1 LGLLEAIQLLRFPD
15 QIVRNSILLL
25 LLVSTSGVYS
35 YAVQTAQRRE
45 EVGRKALEE
54 GDRLRLEGDE
64 KSLRRALD
72 HYEIAR
78 RSFLV
83 VGEKEQYRTSLI
95 KAGDV
100 LASLSRYEESV
111 GQYASAL
118 KLTSDE
124 HVKIELLNK
133 LGAACSASGKVQRA
147 LEYYR
152 QALLLSQKN
161 SDRNAEARSLTNL
174 GKVSY
179 DRNDIKTALEFLNQ
193 SLTIWRSIGD
203 VNAQAETLKYL
214 GYAHTDLSE
223 LPTAL
228 EYHQQALA
236 LCRQVH
242 ELHCEAEN
250 TNATGL
256 IYALMG
262 EREKAIENYSA
273 AEKVFRSCGDRHGL
287 ITALNGRG
295 AVYAAIGSERALDCH
310 QEALRLSREIGDLQG
325 QVVALRF
332 LGTTYRALAD
342 RSGSI
347 QNEQTTEQSYNRA
360 VECHNEAL
368 KLSQELKDR
377 RIEAYILQELGSVYS
392 SLNRKSEA
400 RNFYQRALALSR
412 ITSDRRGEA
421 ISLDSLGTIAASL
434 KQKDEALSYLRK
446 ALTLS
451 QAAGDRPRE
460 SATLFHLAH
469 VNLDAD
475 QLPEARRL
483 IEAGIEIVESLRTK
497 VVSPDYRADYFASTR
512 DYYELLLEVL
522 TRLNNKRNNKS
533 RQADFAAETFLISEQ
548 ARARILLDSIRE
560 THLNLREGVDAEL
573 LNEERKLGEELDAKA
588 ERIAQLKA
596 AGKKDEAAKLGDEL
610 RKLTTD
616 YDEVRA
622 RIKAKSPRYASL
634 TQPEVVTVSDVQ
646 RQLLDADT
654 MVLEYLLSDEHSYLW
669 AITRNDA
676 DVFELP
682 GRRSI
687 EQAARAFYEL
697 LTKNQPV
704 SGETFDQQ
712 QARIVAA
719 QAQLPAAAAA
729 LSDIVLR
736 PVADKLGKKR
746 LLIVAD
752 GALQY
757 VPFQALMIPAK
768 SGGEYQPLLLD
779 HEVINEP
786 STSVLALMVGNT
798 LQRRA
803 APYSVMV
810 YADPVFEAR
819 DSRVKAGTAAPPA
832 DENKQLQQAFRDIG
846 FEEGSPIPPLPG
858 SREEAEAII
867 SMAPWR
873 SGYQALNFD
882 ANRASVN
889 DTDLS
894 QYRVIH
900 FATHGFV
907 DYQHPELSG
916 LVLSMVDEKG
926 NPQDGFLR
934 MHDIYNLKLPVDLV
948 VLSSCNTGLGKE
960 VKGEG
965 LIGLTRGFMYAGA
978 RGVVASLWKV
988 DDDATAEL
996 MKQFYAGM
1004 FQKGLTPAAALR
1016 EAQLA
1021 LRSHKRWESPYYWAA
1036 FVIQG
1041 EYDQK
1046 QLGGASKVNI
1056 KVVMFGTGILILGS
1070 VFLFLWRRRWPPIK

>member
-1 LGLLEAIQLLRFPD
+1 M
-15 QIVRNSILLL
+15 LLL
-25 LLVSTSGVYS
+25 ISTSGGYS
-35 YAVQTAQRRE
+35 YAVQTAQQRE
-45 EVGRKALEE
+45 EAGSKAIED
-54 GDRLRLEGDE
+54 GDRLQREGDE
-64 KSLRRALD
+64 KSLRRALEQ
-72 HYEIAR
+72 YEIAG
-78 RSFLV
+78 RSFQI
-83 VGEKEQYRTSLI
+83 VGEKEQYFTSLV

-100 LASLSRYEESV
+100 LASLNRYEESV
-111 GQYASAL
+111 RQYTSAL
-118 KLTSDE
+118 KLTSNE

-133 LGAACSASGKVQRA
+133 LGAACSAAGKAQWA
-147 LEYYR
+147 LDYYR
-152 QALLLSQKN
+152 QALVLSQKN

-179 DRNDIKTALEFLNQ
+179 DSNDIKTALEFLNQ

-203 VNAQAETLKYL
+203 VNAQAEALKYL

-223 LPTAL
+223 LSIAL
-228 EYHQQALA
+228 EYHQQALG
-236 LCRQVH
+236 LCLQVH
-242 ELHCEAEN
+242 DPHCEAEN
-250 TNATGL
+250 TNAIGL

-262 EREKAIENYSA
+262 EREEAIENYSA
-273 AEKVFRSCGDRHGL
+273 AEKVFRSYGDRHGL

-310 QEALRLSREIGDLQG
+310 EEALRLSREIGDLQG

-332 LGTTYRALAD
+332 LGTTYHALAD
-342 RSGSI
+342 RGRSI
-347 QNEQTTEQSYNRA
+347 QDEQTTEQSYNRA
-360 VECHNEAL
+360 IEFHNEAL
-368 KLSQELKDR
+368 KLNQALKDR
-377 RIEAYILQELGSVYS
+377 RVEAYVLQELGSIYS
-392 SLNRKSEA
+392 SLNRKGEA
-400 RNFYQRALALSR
+400 RNFYRRALALSH

-434 KQKDEALSYLRK
+434 RQKDEALSYLRK
-446 ALTLS
+446 ALSLS
-451 QAAGDRPRE
+451 QAAGDRARE

-475 QLPEARRL
+475 QLPEARRF
-483 IEAGIEIVESLRTK
+483 IEAAIEIVESLRTK
-497 VVSPDYRADYFASTR
+497 VVSPDYRADYFASKR

-522 TRLNNKRNNKS
+522 TRLNNKS
-533 RQADFAAETFLISEQ
+533 RQADFAAETFRISER
-548 ARARILLDSIRE
+548 ARARTLLDSIKE
-560 THLNLREGVDAEL
+560 TQLNLREGVDAEL
-573 LNEERKLGEELDAKA
+573 LNQERKLGEELDAMA
-588 ERIAQLKA
+588 ERIPQLKA
-596 AGKKDEAAKLGDEL
+596 AGKNDEATALGDEL

-634 TQPEVVTVSDVQ
+634 TQPEVATVSDVQ

-654 MVLEYLLSDEHSYLW
+654 MVLEYLLSDERSYLW

-682 GRRSI
+682 GRRAI
-687 EQAARAFYEL
+687 EQAARVFYEL

-729 LSDIVLR
+729 LSNVVLG
-736 PVADKLGKKR
+736 PVVDKLGKRR
-746 LLIVAD
+746 LLIIAD

-757 VPFQALMIPAK
+757 VPFQALVIPAK
-768 SGGEYQPLLLD
+768 AGGELQPLLFG

-786 STSVLALMVGNT
+786 SASVLALMVRNT
-798 LQRRA
+798 AQRRV

-819 DSRVKAGTAAPPA
+819 DSRVKARPAAEPA
-832 DENKQLQQAFRDIG
+832 DQNKQLQQAFRDIG
-846 FEEGSPIPPLPG
+846 FADGSPIPSLPG
-858 SREEAEAII
+858 SREEAQAII

-873 SGYQALNFD
+873 SGYQALNFA
-882 ANRASVN
+882 ANRASVSN
-889 DTDLS
+889 TDLS

-948 VLSSCNTGLGKE
+948 VLSACNTGLGKE

-1016 EAQLA
+1016 DAQLA

-1046 QLGGASKVNI
+1046 QLGGAKVNL
-1056 KVVMFGTGILILGS
+1056 KVVIVGIGILLSGAA
-1070 VFLFLWRRRWPPIK
+1070 FLFLWKRKKAINSRAVK

>member
-1 LGLLEAIQLLRFPD
+1 MRIAEIVSKLRFPD
-15 QIVRNSILLL
+15 QILKNSVLLL
-25 LLVSTSGVYS
+25 LLVSISGGYS
-35 YAVQTAQRRE
+35 YAVQTAQRRA

-64 KSLRRALD
+64 KSLRRALEE
-72 HYEIAR
+72 YEIAR
-78 RSFLV
+78 RSFPV
-83 VGEKEQYRTSLI
+83 IGEKEQYLTSLI
-95 KAGDV
+95 KTGDV

-111 GQYASAL
+111 RQYGRAL
-118 KLTSDE
+118 KLTSNE
-124 HVKIELLNK
+124 HLKTELLNK
-133 LGAACSASGKVQRA
+133 LGAASSAFGKAEWA
-147 LEYYR
+147 LDYYR
-152 QALLLSQKN
+152 QALAISQKN

-174 GKVSY
+174 GKLSY
-179 DRNDIKTALEFLNQ
+179 DRNDVKTALEVLNQ

-223 LPTAL
+223 LPIAL
-228 EYHQQALA
+228 EYHQQALG
-236 LCRQVH
+236 LCGQVH
-242 ELHCEAEN
+242 DLRCEAEN
-250 TNATGL
+250 TNAIGL

-273 AEKVFRSCGDRHGL
+273 AEKVFRSSGDRHGL

-332 LGTTYRALAD
+332 LGTTYRSLAD
-342 RSGSI
+342 RGSAI

-360 VECHNEAL
+360 VECHTEAL
-368 KLSQELKDR
+368 KLSHELKDR
-377 RIEAYILQELGSVYS
+377 RIEAYILQELGSIYS

-400 RNFYQRALALSR
+400 KNFYQRALALSR
-412 ITSDRRGEA
+412 TTSDRRGEA
-421 ISLDSLGTIAASL
+421 LSLDSLGTIAASL
-434 KQKDEALSYLRK
+434 KQKDQAVSYLRK
-446 ALTLS
+446 ALSLS
-451 QAAGDRPRE
+451 QAAGDRARE

-497 VVSPDYRADYFASTR
+497 VVSSDYRADYFASTR
-512 DYYELLLEVL
+512 DYYELLLEIL
-522 TRLNNKRNNKS
+522 TRLNNKS
-533 RQADFAAETFLISEQ
+533 PQADFAAETFRISEQ
-548 ARARILLDSIRE
+548 ARSRILLDSIKE
-560 THLNLREGVDAEL
+560 AHLNLREGVAAEL
-573 LNEERKLGEELDAKA
+573 LNQEQKLGGELDAKA

-596 AGKKDEAAKLGDEL
+596 AGKKDEATKLGDEL

-622 RIKAKSPRYASL
+622 RIKAKNPRYASL
-634 TQPEVVTVSDVQ
+634 TQPQVVTVSDVQ

-654 MVLEYLLSDEHSYLW
+654 MVLEYLLSDERSYLW
-669 AITRNDA
+669 AITRNDGA
-676 DVFELP
+676 VFELP

-697 LTKNQPV
+697 LTKNQLVP
-704 SGETFDQQ
+704 GETFDQQ

-729 LSDIVLR
+729 LSDIVLQ
-736 PVADKLGKKR
+736 PVADKLSKKR

-757 VPFQALMIPAK
+757 VPFQALMIPGK
-768 SGGEYQPLLLD
+768 SGGDFQPLLLN

-786 STSVLALMVGNT
+786 SASVLALMVGNT
-798 LQRRA
+798 AQRRV

-819 DSRVKAGTAAPPA
+819 DSRVKVRTAAPPA
-832 DENKQLQQAFRDIG
+832 DQNKQLQQAFRDIG
-846 FEEGSPIPPLPG
+846 FEDGSPIPPLPG

-948 VLSSCNTGLGKE
+948 VLSACNTGLGKE

-1036 FVIQG
+1036 FVMQG

-1046 QLGGASKVNI
+1046 PLVDAKVNV
-1056 KVVMFGTGILILGS
+1056 KVVVFGAAILLLGA
-1070 VFLFLWRRRWPPIK
+1070 VFVFLWRRRRQPIK

>member
-1 LGLLEAIQLLRFPD
+1 MFFFQSNPSRHRPLGLLSLISKLRFPG
-15 QIVRNSILLL
+15 QIIRNSILLL
-25 LLVSTSGVYS
+25 LVVSTSGGYS

-45 EVGRKALEE
+45 EAGRKALQE

-64 KSLRRALD
+64 KSLRRAL
-72 HYEIAR
+72 
-78 RSFLV
+78 
-83 VGEKEQYRTSLI
+83 EQYGI
-95 KAGDV
+95 
-100 LASLSRYEESV
+100 
-111 GQYASAL
+111 AL

-124 HVKIELLNK
+124 HLKIELLEK
-133 LGAACSASGKVQRA
+133 LGAASSASGKAERA
-147 LEYYR
+147 VDYYR
-152 QALLLSQKN
+152 QALAISQKN

-174 GKVSY
+174 GKIFY
-179 DRNDIKTALEFLNQ
+179 DRNDLKTALESLNQ
-193 SLTIWRSIGD
+193 ALTIWRSLGD

-214 GYAHTDLSE
+214 GYTNTDLSE
-223 LPTAL
+223 LPSAL
-228 EYHQQALA
+228 EYHQQSLG

-242 ELHCEAEN
+242 DPHCEAEN
-250 TNATGL
+250 TNAIGL

-273 AEKVFRSCGDRHGL
+273 AEKAFRSYGDRHGL

-310 QEALRLSREIGDLQG
+310 EEALRLSREIGDLQG

-332 LGTTYRALAD
+332 LGTTYRSLAD
-342 RSGSI
+342 RGRSI

-360 VECHNEAL
+360 IECHTEAL
-368 KLSQELKDR
+368 KLSEELKDL
-377 RIEAYILQELGSVYS
+377 RIEAYILQELGSIYS
-392 SLNRKSEA
+392 SLSKKSEA

-412 ITSDRRGEA
+412 TTSDRRGEA

-434 KQKDEALSYLRK
+434 RQKDEALSYLHK
-446 ALTLS
+446 ALTLT
-451 QAAGDRPRE
+451 QAAGDRARE

-475 QLPEARRL
+475 QLPEARRF
-483 IEAGIEIVESLRTK
+483 IEAAIEIVESLRTK
-497 VVSPDYRADYFASTR
+497 VVSPDYRADYFASAR

-522 TRLNNKRNNKS
+522 TRSNNKLNNQS
-533 RQADFAAETFLISEQ
+533 RQAEFAAETFRISEQ
-548 ARARILLDSIRE
+548 ARARILLDSIKE

-573 LNEERKLGEELDAKA
+573 LNQERKLGEELDAKA

-596 AGKKDEAAKLGDEL
+596 AGKKDEAAQLENEL

-634 TQPEVVTVSDVQ
+634 TQPQVVTVSDVQ

-654 MVLEYLLSDEHSYLW
+654 MVLEYLLSDERSYVW
-669 AITRNDA
+669 AITRDDA
-676 DVFELP
+676 AVFELP
-682 GRRSI
+682 GRRFI
-687 EQAARAFYEL
+687 EPAARAFYEL

-704 SGETFDQQ
+704 PGETFDQQ
-712 QARIVAA
+712 QARIMAA
-719 QAQLPAAAAA
+719 QAQLPRAAAA
-729 LSDIVLR
+729 LSDLVLR

-757 VPFQALMIPAK
+757 VPFQALMIPAPA
-768 SGGEYQPLLLD
+768 GGEFQPLLLN

-798 LQRRA
+798 AQRRVP
-803 APYSVMV
+803 PYSVMV

-819 DSRVKAGTAAPPA
+819 DSRVKAGVGTPPP
-832 DENKQLQQAFRDIG
+832 DQNKQLQQAFRDVG
-846 FEEGSPIPPLPG
+846 FADGSPIPALPA
-858 SREEAEAII
+858 SREEAQAII

-873 SGYQALNFD
+873 SGYQALNFA

-889 DTDLS
+889 ETDLS

-934 MHDIYNLKLPVDLV
+934 MHDIYNLNLPVDLV
-948 VLSSCNTGLGKE
+948 VLSACNTGLGKE

-1016 EAQLA
+1016 DAQLA

-1046 QLGGASKVNI
+1046 QFSGGAKANLKV
-1056 KVVMFGTGILILGS
+1056 LIVGAAI
-1070 VFLFLWRRRWPPIK
+1070 FLSGAASLLLWKRRRAPIK

>member
-1 LGLLEAIQLLRFPD
+1 M
-15 QIVRNSILLL
+15 RNFILLL
-25 LLVSTSGVYS
+25 LLVSTSGGSS
-35 YAVQTAQRRE
+35 YAVQTAKRHE

-64 KSLRRALD
+64 KSLRRALEQ
-72 HYEIAR
+72 YEIAR
-78 RSFLV
+78 RSFRL
-83 VGEKEQYRTSLI
+83 VGENEQYLTSLI
-95 KAGDV
+95 KRGDV
-100 LASLSRYEESV
+100 LVSLSRYEESV
-111 GQYASAL
+111 GQYAGAL
-118 KLTSDE
+118 KLTSNDSL
-124 HVKIELLNK
+124 KIELLNK
-133 LGAACSASGKVQRA
+133 LGAVCSASGKAQWA
-147 LEYYR
+147 LDYYR
-152 QALLLSQKN
+152 QALVISQKN

-174 GKVSY
+174 GKVFY

-223 LPTAL
+223 LPMAL

-236 LCRQVH
+236 LCRQIYNPQ
-242 ELHCEAEN
+242 CEAEN
-250 TNATGL
+250 TNAIGL

-262 EREKAIENYSA
+262 EREKAIENYSV
-273 AEKVFRSCGDRHGL
+273 AEKVFRASGDRHGL

-310 QEALRLSREIGDLQG
+310 EEALRVSREIGDLQG

-342 RSGSI
+342 RGRSI
-347 QNEQTTEQSYNRA
+347 QNEQTTEQSYNHA

-377 RIEAYILQELGSVYS
+377 RIEAYILQELGSIYS

-400 RNFYQRALALSR
+400 RNFYGRALALSR
-412 ITSDRRGEA
+412 ITNDRRGEA

-434 KQKDEALSYLRK
+434 RQKDEALSYLRK

-451 QAAGDRPRE
+451 QAAGDRARE

-475 QLPEARRL
+475 QLPEARSS
-483 IEAGIEIVESLRTK
+483 IEAAIDIVESLRTK
-497 VVSPDYRADYFASTR
+497 VVSPDYRADYFASAR
-512 DYYELLLEVL
+512 DYYELLLGVL
-522 TRLNNKRNNKS
+522 TRLNKLDDKS
-533 RQADFAAETFLISEQ
+533 RQADFAAETFRISEQ
-548 ARARILLDSIRE
+548 ARARILLDSIKE

-573 LNEERKLGEELDAKA
+573 LNQERKLGDELDAKA
-588 ERIAQLKA
+588 ERIAQVKA
-596 AGKKDEAAKLGDEL
+596 AGKKDEATKLGDEL

-634 TQPEVVTVSDVQ
+634 TQPEIVTVSDVQ
-646 RQLLDADT
+646 HRLLDADT
-654 MVLEYLLSDEHSYLW
+654 MVLEYLLSDERSYLW

-676 DVFELP
+676 AVFELP

-687 EQAARAFYEL
+687 EEAARVFYEL

-712 QARIVAA
+712 QARIEAA

-729 LSDIVLR
+729 LSDLVLR

-768 SGGEYQPLLLD
+768 AGGEFQPLLLD

-798 LQRRA
+798 AQGRV

-819 DSRVKAGTAAPPA
+819 DSRVKARPAAPPA
-832 DENKQLQQAFRDIG
+832 EQNKQLQQAFRDIG
-846 FEEGSPIPPLPG
+846 FADGSPIPSLPG
-858 SREEAEAII
+858 SREEAQAII

-948 VLSSCNTGLGKE
+948 VLSACNTGLGKE

-1016 EAQLA
+1016 DAQLA

-1046 QLGGASKVNI
+1046 QLDGAAKVNL
-1056 KVVMFGTGILILGS
+1056 KVVMFSAGILLLGA
-1070 VFLFLWRRRWPPIK
+1070 VFLFLWKRRRPSVK